1 MAMLG
6 GDTCT
11 TRLATQPP
19 NSPDFALTDGRPM
32 KNEIPEIPQSIEEHV
47 EEFLRRHR
55 AGDLSSAEQYLR
67 EHPGLGTEFRDL
79 LSAFELL
86 EKDKLGRLGQYA
98 GRDRK
103 PPAAESL
110 RLPNYEILGEIGRGG
125 MGVVYRALHKT
136 LNREVAL
143 KVLPN
148 SGVENPQLLA
158 RFEQEARASAK
169 LHHTDIVPVFDV
181 GCESGVPFFAMQLI
195 DGLGLD
201 RVIEALSRLYR
212 NPNEDPQPATNTE
225 NIDQVI
231 AGFAPWGTEDFY
243 RQVAK
248 IGLQASEA
256 LTCAHQHGVIHR
268 DIKPANLILD
278 RNQNVWLT
286 DFGLAKLNESDLTRT
301 GDVFGTLRYLAPERL
316 LGSAEPHS
324 DQYSLG
330 MTLYELAALQPV
342 WEKGDRF
349 SVLERIRLHEP
360 KPLRGLAPRLP
371 RDLGTIISKAMSK
384 NVTDR
389 YATTSELSDDLR
401 RYLDGRPIR
410 ARRLGAVEQLVRW
423 GKRNPALAVSF
434 SLILVLLTTGLA
446 AAFVA
451 MNHFRNQRDIQTQ
464 LVETTRQLLYN
475 SEMMSGFDEVRSPT
489 GVSRVHDVLTRWTP
503 QPGETDLRGWEWYY
517 LKNASGFDDA
527 QRPAEYRWH
536 GSALKPDQ
544 TQIAVFLGTVTIID
558 QASNRE
564 IVELKGDGKHMVVAA
579 GWMSDK
585 RFVVVKE
592 NGEVIR
598 FHGETY
604 SEVDRYSF
612 DIWILG
618 ASIHPRERKLALA
631 TADAKLLILDFN
643 LPDTPKLSEVPQ
655 VKPMR
660 QSALDYSDDGK
671 WLVAADNE
679 NNDLSICLLES
690 ESMKEVSRV
699 ASTHEHPFKQISFNT
714 NGQRAVACGWDG
726 RVSLIEWGDAKKA
739 TCRELT
745 RLPTAVLT
753 AVFVDHGSM
762 IAFAGYDRVIHLWDI
777 DANRLVRDFK
787 GHLGSVESI
796 QVIAGDKLVS
806 VARDGAIRT
815 WTLDI
820 PPPYQQLK
828 FASEELLNW
837 SATWHPSGN
846 IVTSADHDIWERELK
861 TLQPT
866 KQFHS
871 EQVVWNEHS
880 SEYVSKIGKTLSWCR
895 SDGTILSSALFGDVE
910 VLEVGGP
917 EDQPIVAAL
926 VRNSQSSLMEAYLW
940 EPKSGRGPQLLN
952 GAIPHC
958 FSMRVDRSGRR
969 LVISF
974 AGTGQ
979 LIDVGSHRVV
989 QEFEYFGGGVS
1000 ASAWN
1005 WDGTRLALGSQEGL
1019 IRIYASSDRDQ
1030 FTLERTL
1037 PGNRLRVRDLA
1048 WHPFDNRL
1056 ASVGDDSCLNL
1067 WNTSTG
1073 TLVINQEHESAVIDV
1088 AWSPNGASLAT
1099 VTQWGELR
1107 IWNSGA
1113 RDK

>member
-6 GDTCT
+6 GDSCS
-11 TRLATQPP
+11 TRLATHPP
-19 NSPDFALTDGRPM
+19 NGPDFTLTDGRPM
-32 KNEIPEIPQSIEEHV
+32 NNEIPELPQSVEEHV
-47 EEFLRRHR
+47 EEFLQRRR
-55 AGDLSSAEQYLR
+55 AGDVRSIAQYLR

-86 EKDKLGRLGQYA
+86 EKDKRGRLGQYM
-98 GRDRK
+98 GRDK
-103 PPAAESL
+103 KSETPEL
-110 RLPNYEILGEIGRGG
+110 FRLSNYEILGEIGRGG

-158 RFEQEARASAK
+158 RFELEARASAK
-169 LHHTDIVPVFDV
+169 LHHTNIVPVFDV

-201 RVIEALSRLYR
+201 RVIVELSRLYR
-212 NPNEDPQPATNTE
+212 NRNEDPHSTTDIE
-225 NIDQVI
+225 KRDQVI
-231 AGFAPWGTEDFY
+231 ARFAPWGTEDFY

-268 DIKPANLILD
+268 DIKPGNLILD
-278 RNQNVWLT
+278 RNQNTWLT

-316 LGSAEPHS
+316 LGSASPPS

-349 SVLERIRLHEP
+349 SVLERIRQHEP
-360 KPLRGLAPRLP
+360 KPLCSMAPRLP

-410 ARRLGAVEQLVRW
+410 ARRLGVVEQLVRW
-423 GKRNPALAVSF
+423 GKRNPALAVSV
-434 SLILVLLTTGLA
+434 SLILVLLTTGLV

-464 LVETTRQLLYN
+464 LVETTRQLLYD

-489 GVSRVHDVLTRWTP
+489 GVSRVHEVLKRWTP

-527 QRPAEYRWH
+527 PRPARYHWH

-544 TQIAVFLGTVTIID
+544 TQIAVFLGTVSIFD
-558 QASNRE
+558 QASKRE
-564 IVELKGDGKHMVVAA
+564 IVELPSDGKHMVVAA
-579 GWMSDK
+579 GWMSDN
-585 RFVVVKE
+585 RFVVVRE
-592 NGEVIR
+592 NGEVNR
-598 FHGETY
+598 FDGETY
-604 SEVDRYSF
+604 SEVDRHFY
-612 DIWILG
+612 DIRVLG
-618 ASIHPRERKLALA
+618 AAIHPLERKLTLA
-631 TADAKLLILDFN
+631 TADAKLLVLDFN
-643 LPDTPKLSEVPQ
+643 LPDTPKLSEVRQ

-660 QSALDYSDDGK
+660 QSVLDYSDDGK
-671 WLVAADNE
+671 WLVSADND

-690 ESMKEVSRV
+690 ESMREVSRV
-699 ASTHEHPFKQISFNT
+699 ISTHEHPFKQISFNT

-726 RVSLIEWGDAKKA
+726 RVSLIEWDESKEA

-762 IAFAGYDRVIHLWDI
+762 IAFAGYDRVIRLWDFE
-777 DANRLVRDFK
+777 ANRLVRDFK

-796 QVIAGDKLVS
+796 QVVDGDKLVS

-815 WTLDI
+815 WPLDI
-820 PPPYQQLK
+820 PPAYQQLK

-846 IVTSADHDIWERELK
+846 IVTCASRDIWERELN
-861 TLQPT
+861 TLKPT
-866 KQFHS
+866 KQFHC
-871 EQVVWNEHS
+871 EHVVWNEQS
-880 SEYVSKIGKTLSWCR
+880 SEYVSKIGKTLNWCR
-895 SDGTILSSALFGDVE
+895 SDGTILGSALFGDVE
-910 VLEVGGP
+910 GLEVGGP
-917 EDQPIVAAL
+917 EDQPMVAAL
-926 VRNSQSSLMEAYLW
+926 VRNTQSSAIEAYLW
-940 EPKSGRGPQLLN
+940 EPKSGRAPQLLN
-952 GAIPHC
+952 GAIPYC
-958 FSMRVDRSGRR
+958 SSMKIDRSGRR
-969 LVISF
+969 LVMSF

-979 LIDVGSHRVV
+979 LIDVGSQRVV
-989 QEFEYFGGGVS
+989 QVFESFGGSVS

-1005 WDGTRLALGSQEGL
+1005 RDGTRLALGTEEGL
-1019 IRIYASSDRDQ
+1019 IRIYAPSDQGQ

-1048 WHPFDNRL
+1048 WHPFDHRL
-1056 ASVGDDSCLNL
+1056 ASVGDDSYLNL
-1067 WNTSTG
+1067 WNTRTG

-1088 AWSPNGASLAT
+1088 SWSPNGESLAT

-1107 IWNSGA
+1107 IWNSGSP
-1113 RDK
+1113 DK